1 MKLPSGILQ
10 QKNWSQAV
18 WNTLGRSGTCGFLVL
33 MVGVSH
39 FYICTQSK
47 GVNNSNLPQ
56 QMQWCADAGLIKAP
70 IVKLHWS
77 EKIGKNCIQRE
88 KVTSSGRCRHL
99 RSCYHQT
106 IFHAPAKT
114 STLPIC
120 FEISNT
126 NCYEAGPLNAYV
138 WASLIYQP
146 NTFHPKAKHPNL
158 SIWEKHQ
165 KIIKVWQVFKTN
177 FGNKEW
183 DQSDLD
189 TAKDEG
195 DLERSCK
202 FDCQWFCPDWFRQS
216 KINSQPKRGTNTGHF
231 S

>member
-1 MKLPSGILQ
+1 MMCWCRFDQSTNCQIALKR
-10 QKNWSQAV
+10 KNWQ
-18 WNTLGRSGTCGFLVL
+18 
-33 MVGVSH
+33 
-39 FYICTQSK
+39 
-47 GVNNSNLPQ
+47 
-56 QMQWCADAGLIKAP
+56 
-70 IVKLHWS
+70 KLHPTWKS
-77 EKIGKNCIQRE
+77 DKLGAVQTPPQLLSSDHLSSTSQNLNTSYLFWNFKYKLLRGR
-88 KVTSSGRCRHL
+88 VTQCL
-99 RSCYHQT
+99 WC
-106 IFHAPAKT
+106 
-114 STLPIC
+114 
-120 FEISNT
+120 
-126 NCYEAGPLNAYV
+126 V
-138 WASLIYQP
+138 WLVASLIYQP

-202 FDCQWFCPDWFRQS
+202 FDCQWFCPDWFWQF